1 MATRASRP
9 DGRCLLLNEDN
20 SHFFSSRSK
29 EEMTIEGLHRLID
42 HYVDQTQVKQLLL
55 SPNSMCASFAS
66 EVLDPI
72 WHDCADPDEA
82 EKAGVLRWPANALR
96 LHQRGIDP
104 YAEWLSYSKER
115 GISAW
120 LSMRMNDVHNV
131 DDPTSFMHSSFWK
144 ENPQFRRE
152 TERFDAWNDRAF
164 DYGHPE
170 VRDYHMTFIRE
181 LFERYDFDGLELDW
195 MRFGYHFRPGT
206 EAEGAPLLTAFMSE
220 VRQLADDHARRRGH
234 RIEIGVRVPSR
245 PWTAAGLGLD
255 AIRWAREG
263 FIDLLVVTPF
273 WATLETEMP
282 IEKWKEL
289 LGDHPVVLAAG
300 LEVLIRPYPAASA
313 GFTNNAET
321 VRGAA
326 ASLLHR
332 GADAI
337 YLFNYMDSH
346 TTPSSSEDYDRILQ
360 EAGSLE
366 TITNHLRRHVVTYSD
381 TWAPDETPTYA
392 LPVELR
398 PAEPVSFAIH
408 LGQKPTTGTAAVFIG
423 MDAAA
428 SAFVADLEVRVNG
441 QPCSSSQQSAPEH
454 LHPVVECAAG
464 FDVPNAAITAGH
476 NMVEVSS
483 GGPMSGQ
490 IMWVEIRITP

>member
-1 MATRASRP
+1 M
-9 DGRCLLLNEDN
+9 
-20 SHFFSSRSK
+20 
-29 EEMTIEGLHRLID
+29 
-42 HYVDQTQVKQLLL
+42 
-55 SPNSMCASFAS
+55 
-66 EVLDPI
+66 
-72 WHDCADPDEA
+72 
-82 EKAGVLRWPANALR
+82 
-96 LHQRGIDP
+96 
-104 YAEWLSYSKER
+104 
-115 GISAW
+115 
-120 LSMRMNDVHNV
+120 
-131 DDPTSFMHSSFWK
+131 
-144 ENPQFRRE
+144 
-152 TERFDAWNDRAF
+152 ERFDAWNDRAF

-366 TITNHLRRHVVTYSD
+366 TITNHVRRHVVTYSD

-398 PAEPVSFAIH
+398 P
-408 LGQKPTTGTAAVFIG
+408 
-423 MDAAA
+423 
-428 SAFVADLEVRVNG
+428 ADLEVRVNG

-490 IMWVEIRITP
+490 IVWVEIRITP